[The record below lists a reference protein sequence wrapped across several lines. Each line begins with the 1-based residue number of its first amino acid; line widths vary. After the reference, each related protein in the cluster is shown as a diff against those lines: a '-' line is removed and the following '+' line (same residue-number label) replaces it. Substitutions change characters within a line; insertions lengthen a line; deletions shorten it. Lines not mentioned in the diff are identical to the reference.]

1 MAQPITV
8 SLSSVRVESDDG
20 EEVKMLM
27 DEAADKLAEL
37 VNAVTST
44 GKPGQLTLTVNLKP
58 STAGALAVRGEI
70 KMKRPKRLPREALL
84 WPTPEGNLLADDPKQ
99 IKMELREAPAATKVE
114 LRAVA
119 AS

>member
-8 SLSSVRVESDDG
+8 SLSGVRVESDDG

-37 VNAVTST
+37 VNAVSST
-44 GKPGQLTLTVNLKP
+44 GKPGQLTMTISLKP

-84 WPTPEGNLLADDPKQ
+84 WPTPEGNLLSDDPRQTK
-99 IKMELREAPAATKVE
+99 IDLREVSAPKVE
-114 LRAVA
+114 LRTAVA
-119 AS
+119 A